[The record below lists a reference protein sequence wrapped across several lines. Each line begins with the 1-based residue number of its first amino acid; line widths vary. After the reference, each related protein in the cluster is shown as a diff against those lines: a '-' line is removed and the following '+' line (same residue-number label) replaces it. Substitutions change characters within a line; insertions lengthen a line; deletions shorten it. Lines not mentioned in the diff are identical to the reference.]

1 MLLNVSR
8 MTTLNDD
15 AENATE
21 YLLERAAI
29 MEIDGGLKRYDAEFY
44 AVVATWRF
52 CQRTGARETSALN
65 YKYLSRGFTGDEARE
80 PGEKTE

>member
-1 MLLNVSR
+1 ME
-8 MTTLNDD
+8 DD

-29 MEIDGGLKRYDAEFY
+29 MEIDGALKRYDAEFY

-52 CQRTGARETSALN
+52 CRRTGAREPSALS
-65 YKYLSRGFTGDEARE
+65 YKYRSRGFTGDEARE
-80 PGEKTE
+80 PGEKSESSKTTL

>member
-1 MLLNVSR
+1 M
-8 MTTLNDD
+8 DD
-15 AENATE
+15 NAENATE

-52 CQRTGARETSALN
+52 CRRTGAREPSVLS
-65 YKYLSRGFTGDEARE
+65 YKYRSRQFTGDEARE
-80 PGEKTE
+80 PGENAE

>member
-1 MLLNVSR
+1 MPG
-8 MTTLNDD
+8 MEDATT
-15 AENATE
+15 NATE

-52 CQRTGARETSALN
+52 CQRTGAREPSALS
-65 YKYLSRGFTGDEARE
+65 YKYRSRGFTGDEARE
-80 PGEKTE
+80 PGEKRD